1 MGSFQNS
8 VMLGYQTLVDT
19 GEIEDDSA
27 QRRIAR
33 ALDDL
38 RNDLVNQRLAR
49 KSSSLGWMFARDK
62 KETAGRGLY
71 VHGGVGRGKTMLMDL
86 FFESLPDIPKRR
98 VHFHEFMRET
108 HDRIHDWRKMAKA
121 GTVKGDD
128 PIGPIAE
135 MIAHEANTLCFD
147 EFQVNDITDAM
158 ILGRLFSKLFEL
170 KVTVITTSNTEPD
183 SLYTDGLNRALFL
196 PFIDMLKQR
205 LQVMRLDSR
214 TDFRLEKLNGA
225 PVYFLPLCERSLSSM
240 DIAWMRWSP
249 NGEAATGELVVKGRT
264 IKVPDVARGAA
275 RFNFADLCAQPL
287 GTGDYLEI
295 AEKFHT
301 IFIDN
306 IPILGAEHRNEARRF
321 INLIDAL
328 YDNNV
333 KLVASAAAEPASLY
347 VAGDGADSFMRTASR
362 LIEMRSGDYLAKAHG
377 RQAG

>member
-1 MGSFQNS
+1 MASFQNS
-8 VMLGYQTLVDT
+8 VTLGYQTLVDS

-49 KSSSLGWMFARDK
+49 KSSSLGWMFAKGK
-62 KETAGRGLY
+62 KETACRGLY

-86 FFESLPDIPKRR
+86 FFDSLPDIPKRR

-108 HDRIHDWRKMAKA
+108 HDRIHDWRQEAKA
-121 GTVKGDD
+121 GRVKGDD
-128 PIGPIAE
+128 PIGPVAE
-135 MIAHEANTLCFD
+135 MIAEEANTLCFD

-170 KVTVITTSNTEPD
+170 KVTVVTTSNTAPD
-183 SLYTDGLNRALFL
+183 SLYPDGLNRSLFL
-196 PFIDMLKQR
+196 PFIDMIKQR
-205 LQVMRLDSR
+205 FQVMRLDSR

-225 PVYFLPLCERSLSSM
+225 PVYFLPLCERTVNSM
-240 DIAWMRWSP
+240 DIAWRRWAP
-249 NGEAATGELVVKGRT
+249 TGEAETGELTVKGRK
-264 IKVPDVARGAA
+264 IKVPDTAQGAA
-275 RFNFADLCAQPL
+275 RFGFADLCEQPL

-295 AEKFHT
+295 AWKFHT
-301 IFIDN
+301 VFIDG
-306 IPILGAEHRNEARRF
+306 IPILGAEQRNEARRF

-347 VAGDGADSFMRTASR
+347 VVGDGAYSFMRTASR

-377 RQAG
+377 R